1 MCLRVLVVHPILM
14 TAITLKLE
22 PILHLTDAQ
31 FYRLCQA
38 NPAAK
43 LERTATGEL
52 VIMSPTGGITG
63 NRNIKLSSR
72 LEMWAESNSQGL
84 AFDSSTMFHLPNG
97 AYRSPDAAWL
107 SLPRWEAL
115 SPEDREEFSPIC
127 PDFVIELRSPSDSLS
142 SLQNKM
148 QEYIENGALLGWLIN
163 PKGKQVE
170 IYRQGK
176 VKEVL
181 ENPNQLLGEDV
192 LPGFVLD
199 LQGII

>member
-1 MCLRVLVVHPILM
+1 M
-14 TAITLKLE
+14 TAITLNLE

-52 VIMSPTGGITG
+52 VVMSPTGGTTG

-72 LEMWAESNSQGL
+72 LEMWAESNAQEL

-107 SLPRWEAL
+107 FLSRWEAL
-115 SPEDREEFSPIC
+115 TPEDREEFPPIC
-127 PDFVIELRSPSDSLS
+127 PDFVIELRSPSDSLI

-148 QEYIENGALLGWLIN
+148 QEYLENGALLGWLIN
-163 PKGKQVE
+163 PKRQQIE
-170 IYRQGK
+170 IYRQGRN
-176 VKEVL
+176 KEV
-181 ENPNQLLGEDV
+181 V
-192 LPGFVLD
+192 
-199 LQGII
+199 